1 MHFLIETLC
10 VSIVTL
16 PTLRGKSVVF
26 PLAYGA
32 GVRSP
37 SEAGQA
43 RPPERLPFSMAFRS
57 SEVHLLQVHAKSPSQ
72 KGFLHL
78 AVGVCIGQAAMPTRS
93 GHVQSSALLV
103 RRPVQTVIFPRLR
116 PIDHG
121 TYHHAQMAHGQC

>member
-1 MHFLIETLC
+1 MDQNKPSHRETGYPIDLFLEHFLIETLC

-16 PTLRGKSVVF
+16 PTLRGKSAVF

-57 SEVHLLQVHAKSPSQ
+57 KISDNILKILYLSDFA
-72 KGFLHL
+72 
-78 AVGVCIGQAAMPTRS
+78 
-93 GHVQSSALLV
+93 
-103 RRPVQTVIFPRLR
+103 
-116 PIDHG
+116 
-121 TYHHAQMAHGQC
+121 